1 MRWRAFLGREGG
13 RFGRARGGNVA
24 ILVALGSTALMSL
37 AAIGVDLGLAVQTRR
52 QAQGAV
58 DVAAMLATI
67 DLANAIATGR
77 QSLADNGYGRATS
90 SVALGSYDATGAMGA
105 RFRTDGG
112 QTNAVQVKLT
122 TMTPYAFGKAV
133 GLPGSVPVQV
143 TATAAAAQFAAFS
156 VGSGLVGSD
165 GGGIANA
172 VLGALLGARL
182 TLQVGDYTA
191 LATAR
196 IDGLRVLDAL
206 GSSLGLQ
213 AASYSQI
220 LQAKASVGQVVM
232 ALRSAAQGNAAATA
246 ALTGLLNALPN
257 AGNLIPLSQ
266 LDALADAAAL
276 APARGLAGPSVQ
288 VMGMIAAA
296 ASIANGQNQVAID
309 LGSTIPGLLT
319 TRLTLAIGERRRSSG
334 WVRPGTA
341 SATVKTAQTRLLIE
355 ATLSAPLGLGQ
366 LSLPLYAALAPAQGT
381 LRSLSC
387 APSNRQVVID
397 GQTGLGT
404 LAIANIAR
412 TAINGGDT
420 GPDLSQPA
428 TVLSLPLIQVTGKA
442 QATLG
447 SGAQTMTF
455 NEADIAGHTVRT
467 ISSGNVAQSLT
478 GSLLASLALSVNGI
492 GRDPSSSRARGDA
505 LRGGSG
511 PRPRPGF
518 GPEDA
523 RPAHRLRGLRR
534 RRDPLRA
541 VGAGAVGPG
550 QPICVSRVRAPKIST
565 APTEIPSRIR
575 LARDS
580 RMSADI
586 GNLPAL
592 TPRLRPRWHPGPRLS
607 RRGYPGVAAPAII
620 HARNVT
626 ASGAMLPV
634 RRRCDAP
641 PPARGRRC
649 RRG

>member
-1 MRWRAFLGREGG
+1 VAF
-13 RFGRARGGNVA
+13 
-24 ILVALGSTALMSL
+24 GSTVLMGA
-37 AAIGVDLGLAVQTRR
+37 AAIGVDLGLVVQTKRK
-52 QAQGAV
+52 AQGAA
-58 DVAAMLATI
+58 DVAALLATI
-67 DLANAIATGR
+67 DLTNAAAAGR

-90 SVALGSYDATGAMGA
+90 TVVLGTYDATGAMGS

-112 QTNAVQVKLT
+112 LANAVQVKLT
-122 TMTPYAFGKAV
+122 AMTPYAFGKVV

-156 VGSGLVGSD
+156 VGSGLVTSD

-182 TLQVGDYTA
+182 TLQVGDYNA

-246 ALTGLLNALPN
+246 ALTGILNALPN
-257 AGNLIPLSQ
+257 AGNLIPVSQ
-266 LDALADAAAL
+266 LDALSDAATL
-276 APARGLAGPSVQ
+276 APGRGLAGPSVQ

-296 ASIANGQNQVAID
+296 ASLANGQNQVAID
-309 LGSTIPGLLT
+309 LGGTIPGLLA

-387 APSNRQVVID
+387 TSANRQVVID

-404 LAIANIAR
+404 LAIANVAR

-455 NEADIAGHTVRT
+455 NEADIAAHTVRT
-467 ISSGNVAQSLT
+467 ISSGAVAQSLT

-492 GRDPSSSRARGDA
+492 GA
-505 LRGGSG
+505 G
-511 PRPRPGF
+511 PI
-518 GPEDA
+518 
-523 RPAHRLRGLRR
+523 
-534 RRDPLRA
+534 
-541 VGAGAVGPG
+541 V
-550 QPICVSRVRAPKIST
+550 Q
-565 APTEIPSRIR
+565 
-575 LARDS
+575 
-580 RMSADI
+580 
-586 GNLPAL
+586 PAL
-592 TPRLRPRWHPGPRLS
+592 AATLS
-607 RRGYPGVAAPAII
+607 GAAPALDLVLGSVLKTLGLRIGF
-620 HARNVT
+620 ADYDVDGT
-626 ASGAMLPV
+626 LCGQAVLV
-634 RRRCDAP
+634 Q
-641 PPARGRRC
+641 
-649 RRG
+649 